1 MPFTIPLRNVPAPP
15 IPQAQYTD
23 AGGLPTRELL
33 EYLKRLEDWAKS
45 VQAAL
50 GELEP

>member
-1 MPFTIPLRNVPAPP
+1 MPFAIPLRNVPAPP

-23 AGGLPTRELL
+23 SVGLPTRELL

-50 GELEP
+50 EQIEP